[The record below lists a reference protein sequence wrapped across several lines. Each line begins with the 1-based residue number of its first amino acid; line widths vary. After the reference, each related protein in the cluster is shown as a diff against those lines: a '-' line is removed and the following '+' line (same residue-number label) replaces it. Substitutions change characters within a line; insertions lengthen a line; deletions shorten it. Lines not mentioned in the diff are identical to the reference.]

1 MPNANVPLFPRRRMI
16 VTCRL
21 PDVASPDWTFMR
33 QSLPRIALMLGNL
46 ATGVSI
52 LAPAGMLTVLA
63 DGLGVGI
70 RDTGLLVTYGAVILC
85 FGSPLVAWL
94 TTRFDR
100 RLLLTVT
107 LAVLVIG
114 QAASA
119 FATSYTQV
127 LILRLVMLAVAAIFT
142 PQAASTVAM
151 IVPEKARASAIAF
164 VFLGWSLAVAAGL
177 PLITLVAEH
186 FGWRAAY
193 GAAALIALAPCVLLF
208 ATLPPNLRG
217 EPLSLQS
224 FKIIARHRKIML
236 LLAITLLQMSG
247 QFTVFIYLSPLTRS
261 LTGASPE
268 VIGLYFGVYGVAGFI
283 GNVIT
288 ARIVGALGAWVTS
301 VVLLGSVFTGILIWT
316 LGAGWLVPMG
326 VGIVLWGLGFAA
338 INSVQQARLVAAAP
352 ALSSATVALNTSV
365 LYVAQAV
372 GSALGGFLY
381 AQGLLHTVG
390 FAGTAFVAAAIA
402 IWAVTRDREGAPG

>member
-1 MPNANVPLFPRRRMI
+1 
-16 VTCRL
+16 
-21 PDVASPDWTFMR
+21 MR

-70 RDTGLLVTYGAVILC
+70 RDTGLLVTFGAVILC

-107 LAVLVIG
+107 LAVLVVG
-114 QAASA
+114 QVASA
-119 FATSYTQV
+119 FASSYGEILV
-127 LILRLVMLAVAAIFT
+127 LRLVMLAIAAIFT
-142 PQAASTVAM
+142 PQAASTIAM
-151 IVPEKARASAIAF
+151 IVPVKERAAAIAF

-177 PLITLVAEH
+177 PLITLVAAH
-186 FGWRAAY
+186 FGWREAY
-193 GAAALIALAPCVLLF
+193 GVAALTAFVPCLMVAF
-208 ATLPPNLRG
+208 TLPGRLRG

-224 FKIIARHRKIML
+224 FVFIARHRQIL
-236 LLAITLLQMSG
+236 LLLSITLLQMSG
-247 QFTVFIYLSPLTRS
+247 QFTVFIYLSPLMRS
-261 LTGASPE
+261 LTGASPD
-268 VIGLYFGVYGVAGFI
+268 VIGLYFGIYGVAGFI

-288 ARIVGALGAWVTS
+288 ARVVGVLGAWVTS
-301 VVLLGSVFTGILIWT
+301 VVLLGSVFAGILIWT

-326 VGIVLWGLGFAA
+326 AGIVLWGLGFAA

-381 AQGLLHTVG
+381 AQGLLHAVG
-390 FAGTAFVAAAIA
+390 FAGCAFVAAAIA
-402 IWAVTRDREGAPG
+402 VWAITRDRESVAG